1 MATNTSAAT
10 SSCTY
15 CSKIFNDPRM
25 LNCLHSFCKE
35 CLDKYYDEE
44 GSGTNLKC
52 PNCEISTPLTAVGRI
67 DLLPK
72 DLQASY
78 EADITT
84 YELKMKSKKEIE
96 CDRCVDP
103 ENGPAVSFCCNECK
117 FLCKVCTK
125 DHKTWRKT
133 LHHELINL
141 SEKKK
146 KGDVLKNIPHAP
158 MTCNAHPDATLTYFC
173 ESHHI
178 LLCRDCVLLEHKSCE
193 YQMIKIAAKAEKAD
207 LLSYLGKVE
216 EIRAKLEDA
225 MGHGDK
231 VMQRVNATHKTV
243 DDSIKNTF
251 KALYEALRSRERALL
266 SVSGDIAL
274 GKETALRMQHENVK
288 KFHDDATKTCK
299 RIKAATEVYTPAEM
313 LSTKTTMATKLQY
326 LMKLFQET
334 ILESCKSEVM
344 PTSLDNAALL
354 KDIQL
359 FGQVIAGCCPSLS
372 TATIEFIPKAVKSRE
387 RKFVI
392 QARDSQDK
400 PYPKGSEPVYATIR
414 LMGSEESPTTLAV
427 TDNENGTYSISFTP
441 TSIGKHVLSVT
452 ISNEHIKRS
461 PFIVYVREPRDY
473 TALNASI
480 QTFKAPTNVCGVAL
494 DEHSNLYVTLDNHS
508 IVAFDKSGTQFSQ
521 LGTPGSN
528 SSDDGKFY
536 YPRGI
541 LLKNDLMYVADW
553 DNHRIQ
559 KLKISGDLVAKFGTE
574 GSGKGQLNCP
584 SGICMIPE
592 GKIFVSEYGNN
603 RVSVFEAD
611 GTFCSHITGQGQKGG
626 DMKSPRGI
634 AIDPTGNLHVTNYG
648 GSTLVKIYSQC
659 GKYISEYGGDK
670 VTSACGICIDAEG
683 YSFIGGTYAN
693 PGRVEVFDS
702 EHKHIKTITAVSNIW
717 HLTLDNDGFLYAADF
732 SNSQVQKY

>member
-1 MATNTSAAT
+1 
-10 SSCTY
+10 
-15 CSKIFNDPRM
+15 M

-35 CLDKYYDEE
+35 CLDKYYDEQ

-52 PNCEISTPLTAVGRI
+52 PDCEISTPLTAVGRI

-72 DLQASY
+72 DLRVSY
-78 EADITT
+78 EADIAT
-84 YELKMKSKKEIE
+84 YELKVKSKKEIE

-103 ENGPAVSFCCNECK
+103 ENGPAVSFCCNECE

-193 YQMIKIAAKAEKAD
+193 YQMIKSAAEAEKAD

-274 GKETALRMQHENVK
+274 GKETALRMQHENLK
-288 KFHDDATKTCK
+288 KFHDDATNTCK
-299 RIKAATEVYTPAEM
+299 RVKAATEVYTPAEM
-313 LSTKTTMATKLQY
+313 LSTKTTMVTKLQY

-334 ILESCKSEVM
+334 ILEPCKSEVM

-372 TATIEFIPKAVKSRE
+372 TATIEFIPKAVKCRE

-400 PYPKGSEPVYATIR
+400 PYPKGGEPVYATIR
-414 LMGSEESPTTLAV
+414 LMGSEESPTSLAV

-441 TSIGKHVLSVT
+441 TSIGEHVLSVT

-480 QTFKAPTNVCGVAL
+480 QTFKATNVRGVAL

-508 IVAFDKSGTQFSQ
+508 IVAFDKSGTQFSE

-528 SSDDGKFY
+528 SSDDGKFC
-536 YPRGI
+536 YPKGI
-541 LLKNDLMYVADW
+541 LLKNDLMYVADES
-553 DNHRIQ
+553 NHRIQ
-559 KLKISGDLVAKFGTE
+559 KLKTSGELVAKFGTK
-574 GSGKGQLNCP
+574 GSEKGQLNGP
-584 SGICMIPE
+584 SDICINPE
-592 GKIFVSEYGNN
+592 GKIFVSESGNN

-611 GTFCSHITGQGQKGG
+611 GTFCSHITGQGYEGG
-626 DMKSPRGI
+626 EMKSPRGI
-634 AIDPTGNLHVTNYG
+634 AIDTTGNLHVTNSG
-648 GSTLVKIYSQC
+648 GNTVKIYSQ
-659 GKYISEYGGDK
+659 GGEYISEYGSDK
-670 VTSACGICIDAEG
+670 VTTASGICIDAEG
-683 YSFIGGTYAN
+683 YSFIGTNTN
-693 PGRVEVFDS
+693 PGRVEVFNPFIGTNTNSGRVEVFDL
-702 EHKHIKTITAVSNIW
+702 EHKHIKTITGHAYTW
-717 HLTLDNDGFLYAADF
+717 HLALDNDGFLYAADY
-732 SNSQVQKY
+732 SNNRVQKY